1 MRFRYAY
8 TSKTISRFATTLF
21 LVTVAAVNCFIL
33 RMISW
38 VAYDPAI
45 SSKDQDYVFD
55 LMAISELSFVLAAFA
70 LTYLINPYTKLAAIV
85 RSIFRVIMF
94 ATLFTTGKEL
104 AGINTTNAPFEALLF
119 SLVILT
125 VGFFSA
131 KRIKRWQK

>member
-45 SSKDQDYVFD
+45 PTKDQEYVFD

-70 LTYLINPYTKLAAIV
+70 LTYLISPYTKQAAIAKSV
-85 RSIFRVIMF
+85 IRIILSATIFS
-94 ATLFTTGKEL
+94 TGKEL
-104 AGINTTNAPFEALLF
+104 AGLNTTNSPFEALLF
-119 SLVILT
+119 SLLILT